1 MMNTSSDHWTTA
13 KPAPAALGSA
23 RLSEMAEAPPQRQ
36 STPEPERVA
45 VAYGV
50 PPPRA
55 PEPFHQVLVSVPEG
69 DAKSYCTS
77 ELWIGY
83 ESTLGNGGTGF
94 AARVAVATRL
104 RRNQNI

>member
-36 STPEPERVA
+36 STPEPDPVA

-77 ELWIGY
+77 ELWIG
-83 ESTLGNGGTGF
+83 
-94 AARVAVATRL
+94 
-104 RRNQNI
+104 